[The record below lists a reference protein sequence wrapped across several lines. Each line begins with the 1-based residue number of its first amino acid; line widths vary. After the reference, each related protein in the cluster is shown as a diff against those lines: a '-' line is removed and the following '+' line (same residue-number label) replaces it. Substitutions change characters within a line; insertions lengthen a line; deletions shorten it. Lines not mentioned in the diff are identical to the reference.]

1 MKIKK
6 AYNSAMAFFLFVS
19 VAIVVGTPFLVFSG
33 SDIILI
39 GYALIFLVI
48 GALITWRIK
57 CNSPEGFFWKNW
69 LGCLWTGFKVD
80 CKIALLFFIVTI
92 PVSLRIAT
100 ECYYTGYDSMGNEI
114 WLKHIENDIYED
126 VKGNRYKMN

>member
-6 AYNSAMAFFLFVS
+6 AYNSFMGFFLLAGIAS
-19 VAIVVGTPFLVFSG
+19 PFMMLF
-33 SDIILI
+33 I
-39 GYALIFLVI
+39 GELEIGVLIFMLAV

-57 CNSPEGFFWKNW
+57 CNSPKGFFWKNW
-69 LGCLWTGFKVD
+69 LSCLWTGFKVY
-80 CKIALLFFIVTI
+80 CKIALLLFIVTI